1 MTDEWLRACI
11 APDVPIRTA
20 LATLNQAHLQILLVL
35 DSSKKLLGVVTDGD
49 VRRAI
54 LADKDF
60 SLPISSIMTSAPI
73 TAEPGL
79 DAHELTQLMVRN
91 SIHAVPVVQDDGTLI
106 GLRTWADTTLP
117 AATAHSH
124 KDCPVVIMAGGK
136 GTRLDPFTRILPKP
150 LIPLGDKPIV
160 ERIMDHFSEYGF
172 SDFRMIVNYKG
183 DIIRSYFAEGRRPY
197 SITFV
202 QEPAFLGT
210 AGGLQLMQQE
220 LSGTFL
226 VANCDIVVD
235 TDLDAFYRFHVE
247 HGNDATVLG
256 VLRYSTIPYGV
267 LKNDG
272 YRLLDMEEKPEM
284 RFVINSGVY
293 ALRAS
298 MLSYLSDG
306 EPMDMPDLLNKA
318 SEDGRRVE
326 VFPVNA
332 GWFDI
337 GRWDEYERVSG
348 FVSSAE
354 APTKEKDQDD

>member
-1 MTDEWLRACI
+1 MADEWLRACVT
-11 APDVPIRTA
+11 PDVPIRAA
-20 LATLNQAHLQILLVL
+20 LATLNQAHLQILLVV

-60 SLPISSIMTSAPI
+60 SLPISSIMTSVAV
-73 TAEPGL
+73 TAGPGL
-79 DAHELTQLMVRN
+79 DAEELTQLMVQH
-91 SIHAVPVVQDDGTLI
+91 SIHAVPVVLDDGTLM

-117 AATAHSH
+117 AAAAYAR
-124 KDCPVVIMAGGK
+124 KDCTVVIMAGGK

-160 ERIMDHFSEYGF
+160 ERIMDRFSEYGF
-172 SDFRMIVNYKG
+172 SDFRIIVNYKG
-183 DIIRSYFAEGRRPY
+183 DIIRSYFAENHRPY

-226 VANCDIVVD
+226 VTNCDIVVD
-235 TDLDAFYRFHVE
+235 TNLDAFYRFHVE

-284 RFVINSGVY
+284 HFVINSGVY
-293 ALRAS
+293 ALHAS

-306 EPMDMPDLLNKA
+306 ESIDMPDLLKKA

-332 GWFDI
+332 GWFDV

-348 FVSSAE
+348 FASSGE
-354 APTKEKDQDD
+354 LLNNEND